1 MRSLLASINC
11 SANSTGLLKMPG
23 SKRSR
28 RSATTT
34 WRSAACRRYAPITP
48 EWRRNSPSTRLQP
61 LDDCGLGCRPVS
73 DPGGPAFR
81 SRDGRGHRHAPVRLR
96 RLGRYRQ
103 HRRASRGC
111 RSAQSR
117 ARVRDDRERAG
128 KRLQLRWSTQ
138 DRHQG
143 RPRAGG
149 AFRKSSPLTVA
160 RIFRSGSY
168 FIKGINPTR
177 TWASSGK
184 VLLRLEQQMRRREF
198 ITLLGGAAVAWP
210 FPVRAQQPPTTVKQA
225 RVGVL
230 AVSPP
235 TPAML
240 NAFRE
245 GMRERGYIEGQNLS
259 IDVRWSQGT
268 FEQISALAAELVS
281 ANVQVIIAWATPS
294 VIAARRATS
303 VIPIVMVSVGDPVG
317 SGFVTSLAR
326 PGGNITGFSGFTADL
341 SAKLM
346 ALFVE
351 LVPNIKR
358 VGIVSN
364 SYNPNVM
371 VQLWETEDA
380 VHKLGLQSQVVEAR
394 TPEEFER
401 AFARLS
407 MERVHGVVL
416 LADPSV
422 IEQAKKIAELAQ
434 AARLPTA
441 FQRREN
447 VEAGGLMSYGGNIQ
461 YQFRQAAIHVDRILK
476 GAKPA
481 DLPVEQPTKFE
492 LVVNLSAAKAL
503 GLSIPE
509 SFLSLA
515 DEVIE

>member
-1 MRSLLASINC
+1 
-11 SANSTGLLKMPG
+11 
-23 SKRSR
+23 
-28 RSATTT
+28 
-34 WRSAACRRYAPITP
+34 
-48 EWRRNSPSTRLQP
+48 
-61 LDDCGLGCRPVS
+61 
-73 DPGGPAFR
+73 
-81 SRDGRGHRHAPVRLR
+81 
-96 RLGRYRQ
+96 
-103 HRRASRGC
+103 
-111 RSAQSR
+111 
-117 ARVRDDRERAG
+117 
-128 KRLQLRWSTQ
+128 
-138 DRHQG
+138 
-143 RPRAGG
+143 
-149 AFRKSSPLTVA
+149 
-160 RIFRSGSY
+160 
-168 FIKGINPTR
+168 
-177 TWASSGK
+177 
-184 VLLRLEQQMRRREF
+184 MRRREF
-198 ITLLGGAAVAWP
+198 ITLLGGAATAWP
-210 FPVRAQQPPTTVKQA
+210 LAARAQQPPTTVKQA

-235 TPAML
+235 TPPML

-303 VIPIVMVSVGDPVG
+303 IIPIVMVSVGDPVG

-394 TPEEFER
+394 MPEEFER
-401 AFARLS
+401 AFARVS
-407 MERVHGVVL
+407 MERVQGVVL

-422 IEQAKKIAELAQ
+422 IEQAQKIAELAQ

-447 VEAGGLMSYGGNIQ
+447 VEAGGPMSYGGNIQ

-481 DLPVEQPTKFE
+481 DLPVEQPTKYE
-492 LVVNLSAAKAL
+492 TVINLKTARAL
-503 GLSIPE
+503 GLDVPATV
-509 SFLSLA
+509 LARA